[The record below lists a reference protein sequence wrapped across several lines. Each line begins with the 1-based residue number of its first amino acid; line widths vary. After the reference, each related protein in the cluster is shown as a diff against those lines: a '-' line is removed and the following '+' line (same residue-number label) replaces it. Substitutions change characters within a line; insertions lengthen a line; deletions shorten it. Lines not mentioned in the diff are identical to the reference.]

1 MRMLLIGP
9 PGAGKGT
16 QAERVARRYDVPA
29 ISTGDI
35 FRANVAQ
42 GTALGLQA
50 EEFMARGAYV
60 PDDLT
65 NALVLDRL
73 AQDDTA
79 SGFLLD
85 GFPRTLPQV
94 HTLDACL
101 GSLGSEL
108 DAVVQLVA
116 ETDEVVSRLLK
127 RAADQGRSDDTE
139 EVIRTR
145 LEVYRQQT
153 HPLVA
158 VYAERGL
165 LVTVDAVG
173 DIDQVTERILGALDG
188 SIQHA
193 G

>member
-1 MRMLLIGP
+1 M
-9 PGAGKGT
+9 
-16 QAERVARRYDVPA
+16 D
-29 ISTGDI
+29 
-35 FRANVAQ
+35 
-42 GTALGLQA
+42 
-50 EEFMARGAYV
+50 RGAYV

-73 AQDDTA
+73 AQGDTA

-94 HTLDACL
+94 RTLDACL
-101 GSLGSEL
+101 DSLGSEL
-108 DAVVQLVA
+108 EAVVQLVA
-116 ETDEVVSRLLK
+116 ETDEVVRRLLK
-127 RAADQGRSDDTE
+127 RAADQGRSDDSE
-139 EVIRTR
+139 EVVRTR

-165 LVTVDAVG
+165 LVSVDAVG
-173 DIDQVTERILGALDG
+173 DVDQVTERILGALDG
-188 SIQHA
+188 SVQHA